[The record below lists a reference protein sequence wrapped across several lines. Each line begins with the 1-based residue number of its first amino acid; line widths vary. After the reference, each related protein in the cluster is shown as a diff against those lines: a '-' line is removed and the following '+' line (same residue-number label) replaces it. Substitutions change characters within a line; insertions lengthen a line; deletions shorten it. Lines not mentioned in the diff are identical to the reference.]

1 MLFTTK
7 FHQYENYLDL
17 YTTPTNPYIQIYS
30 CGDDWNH
37 ILSYKVWI
45 LNPFQDENIL
55 YPYVEPNFYET
66 GNFQGEKYSIT
77 NGLNKDVCY
86 YFRTLSDEE
95 IGELPLDDP
104 FLIKMIQKF
113 LFKFVKTDLTFYEW
127 FEDLKKYG
135 NREII
140 IDLFELYE
148 MTEDDEMEN
157 YLFLE
162 TIKHAEE
169 VFYMLFGNQQIK
181 KEGEYEIIYTDLISE
196 NNIEQSFTGYKF
208 TYR

>member
-1 MLFTTK
+1 MFTTK

-17 YTTPTNPYIQIYS
+17 YTTHTNPYIQIYS

-55 YPYVEPNFYET
+55 YPYVEPNFHET
-66 GNFQGEKYSIT
+66 GIFQDEKYFIT

-95 IGELPLDDP
+95 ISELPLDDP
-104 FLIKMIQKF
+104 FLIKMMQKF
-113 LFKFVKTDLTFYEW
+113 LFKLVETDLTFYEW
-127 FEDLKKYG
+127 LKELKKNR
-135 NREII
+135 NREEII
-140 IDLFELYE
+140 LDLFELYE
-148 MTEDDEMEN
+148 TTDDDEMEN
-157 YLFLE
+157 YLFCE

-169 VFYMLFGNQQIK
+169 IFCMLFGNKQIQK
-181 KEGEYEIIYTDLISE
+181 KGGYEIIYTDLKSE
-196 NNIEQSFTGYKF
+196 KDVKQSFTGYKF

>member
-45 LNPFQDENIL
+45 LNPFNDENIL
-55 YPYVEPNFYET
+55 YPYIEPNFYET
-66 GNFQGEKYSIT
+66 GNFQGEKYFIT

-148 MTEDDEMEN
+148 MTEDEEMEN
-157 YLFLE
+157 YLFSE

-169 VFYMLFGNQQIK
+169 IFYMLFGNQQIK

-196 NNIEQSFTGYKF
+196 NNMEQSFTGYKF